1 MCSKKDDKDDKE
13 EKDGFV
19 ERREEIY
26 LSYSVL
32 GDKCAEELK
41 ETDKHEIIAKINEVM
56 GDSPENLTMAEKI
69 FEQVRFEVTKYV
81 LHHEYCR
88 EKKSGVRS
96 KLLLWL
102 ETKIN
107 PKDVAEISNFF
118 SKYIK

>member
-1 MCSKKDDKDDKE
+1 MCSKKDDKN
-13 EKDGFV
+13 EKDGFE
-19 ERREEIY
+19 ERREETY

-32 GDKCAEELK
+32 GDKCAEELR
-41 ETDKHEIIAKINEVM
+41 ETDKHEIIAKMSDIM
-56 GDSPENLTMAEKI
+56 GGDPENLSMAEKI
-69 FEQVRFEVTKYV
+69 FDEIRFEVTKYV

-88 EKKSGVRS
+88 EKKYGIRS

-107 PKDVAEISNFF
+107 PKDVAEVSNFF